1 MLKFS
6 IEIRPALPEDVTGE
20 RGEGGRRGE
29 ETEGNGE
36 GGKRGDGE
44 EMEMR

>member
-1 MLKFS
+1 MRLW
-6 IEIRPALPEDVTGE
+6 
-20 RGEGGRRGE
+20 GEGGRRGE